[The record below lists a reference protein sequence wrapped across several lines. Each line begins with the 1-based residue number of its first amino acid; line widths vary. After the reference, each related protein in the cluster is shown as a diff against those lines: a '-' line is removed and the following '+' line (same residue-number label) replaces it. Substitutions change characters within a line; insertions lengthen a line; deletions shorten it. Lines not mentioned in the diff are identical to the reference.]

1 MTANTT
7 IEWTD
12 ATFNPWWGCTKISP
26 GCDHCYAEGIAT
38 RFAPG
43 IWGAHGDRR
52 EFGDNHWRRPEN
64 WNRAAERAGVRM
76 HVFVASMA
84 DWADNHAIAKK
95 YRPRL
100 FRLIEDTPW
109 LDWQML
115 TKRVG
120 NVEGMVPEHWLAG
133 RWPNNAWLGISVV
146 NQEEADRDIPKLR
159 RLPAPVRFLSCEPLL
174 GPIDFE
180 QDGLFHFRCPNEP
193 EFPVMDPTTG
203 VYECCN
209 ECDYTGIGSEL
220 AIHWV
225 IAGGESGRAARP
237 MHPDWARSLRD
248 QCSRASVPFLFKQW
262 GEFAPNETSEDH
274 ILVYRDGYVSYP
286 GFCAPSYKSD
296 TSRTAMALVGKRAAG
311 RLLDGREH
319 NEFPVLP

>member
-43 IWGAHGDRR
+43 IWGSHGDRR
-52 EFGDNHWRRPEN
+52 EFGDNHWNRPVH
-64 WNRAAERAGVRM
+64 WNKRAKRTGVRIR
-76 HVFVASMA
+76 VFCASMA
-84 DWADNHAIAKK
+84 DVFDNHAVAKK

-100 FRLIEDTPW
+100 FRLIEDTPY
-109 LDWQML
+109 LDWQLL
-115 TKRVG
+115 TKRIG
-120 NVEGMVPEHWLAG
+120 NVAEMVPSGWMAG
-133 RWPNNAWLGISVV
+133 GYWPRNASIGATIV
-146 NQEEADRDIPKLR
+146 NREEMLRDARKLIC
-159 RLPAPVRFLSCEPLL
+159 LPAPITFWSVEPMLGDLGVIPHALL
-174 GPIDFE
+174 P
-180 QDGLFHFRCPNEP
+180 R
-193 EFPVMDPTTG
+193 
-203 VYECCN
+203 
-209 ECDYTGIGSEL
+209 
-220 AIHWV
+220 WV
-225 IAGGESGRAARP
+225 ICGGESGRAARP